1 MAIKKIPDGLS
12 FQTKLECIDLNGN
25 VIPTSKLKNFTIEYF
40 ISRAEDSIIFI
51 AQKETSE
58 LNDVTYTN
66 CFIQGNY
73 IIVTI
78 DSAFEQK
85 GILKNIMT
93 FEIIDEILPE
103 GSYIFTC
110 PEQKTN
116 VEII

>member
-12 FQTKLECIDLNGN
+12 FQMKLECIDLNGN
-25 VIPTSKLKNFTIEYF
+25 IISTSKLKNFTIEYF
-40 ISRAEDSIIFI
+40 IDRSEDSVIFI

-58 LNDVTYTN
+58 LNVVTYTN
-66 CFIQGNY
+66 CSIQGDY

-78 DSAFEQK
+78 NSAFEQK

-93 FEIIDEILPE
+93 FEIIDEILPD

-110 PEQKTN
+110 SEQKTN